1 MWKYYGLRLAY
12 LLLGRLPVPVLY
24 GIARIVGDA
33 SYLARPA
40 ARRAVTANM
49 RQVMG
54 AEATEQE
61 VRRATRDVFRNVTRY
76 YADLFHNPHMDLQR
90 FAKEKLDMKGVEY
103 LKDARDSGRGGVV
116 VGAHFGNPE
125 MAVQSVAAYGIS
137 VMGLTEPLEPQ
148 ALSDFM
154 DELRSHHGHRYRAAT
169 VGGIKEV
176 LRHVR
181 SGGVVAILIDRD
193 VGGTGTPMQFC
204 GAEARIPL
212 GGIDLALRTGADL
225 IPAMSWRLPGY
236 RFRVRIGP
244 PLELIR
250 TGDREADLKAN
261 GERVLALLS
270 EQVRSD
276 PGQWAVLEAI
286 WEADTAPSARPGAL
300 H

>member
-1 MWKYYGLRLAY
+1 MWKYYALRLAY

-24 GIARIVGDA
+24 GIARVVGDA

-61 VRRATRDVFRNVTRY
+61 VRRATHDVFRNVTRY
-76 YADLFHNPHMDLQR
+76 YADLFHNPHVDLQR
-90 FAKEKLDMKGVEY
+90 FAKEKLDLEGLEY
-103 LKDARDSGRGGVV
+103 LTDARDSGRGGIV
-116 VGAHFGNPE
+116 VGAHFGSPE
-125 MAVQSVAAYGIS
+125 MAVQGIAAYGVF
-137 VMGLTEPLEPQ
+137 VMVLTEPLEPQ
-148 ALSDFM
+148 ALSDFTNQ
-154 DELRSHHGHRYRAAT
+154 LRSQHGHKYRTST

-176 LRHVR
+176 LRHIR
-181 SGGVVAILIDRD
+181 SGGLVAILIDRD

-204 GAEARIPL
+204 GAEAPIPL

-225 IPAMSWRLPGY
+225 ILARSWRLPGY
-236 RFRVRIGP
+236 RLRVRIGP

-250 TGDREADLKAN
+250 TGDREADLRAN
-261 GERVLALLS
+261 GERVLALLA
-270 EQVRSD
+270 EQIRSD

-286 WEADTAPSARPGAL
+286 WEAHAAPSARPGAV